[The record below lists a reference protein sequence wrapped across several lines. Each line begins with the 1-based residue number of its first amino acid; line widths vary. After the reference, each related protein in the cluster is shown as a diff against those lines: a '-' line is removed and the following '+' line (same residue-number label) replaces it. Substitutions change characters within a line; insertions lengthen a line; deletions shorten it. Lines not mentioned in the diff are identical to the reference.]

1 MTGDRPMTPIR
12 TTLALLLLVAAVLL
26 AAGCVQEQPAYP
38 DRENLPVIQLA
49 SENVHPGDAVEFHL
63 LNESSLQFRCPNY
76 IPSYGVARLTDTGSW
91 PWLPE
96 PRGTISVPSNS
107 ANPAPHMSVY
117 TFSTTGWKP
126 GRYRVQL
133 DCGAEP
139 EEFVVRENSPL
150 SCTGQQKNTS
160 WITISPEPDPYV
172 GDIFNIKG
180 TTNLP
185 AGTNLSFVISEPS
198 VRLCPSGKCVY
209 THLTG
214 TMNVTP
220 GECGINTWS
229 YALNLSGV
237 GPTCDLANCD
247 PNHYVLSVGTVG
259 GGVGNYTLI
268 RVHGG
273 QKPLHDYLA
282 YTMIR
287 GEPFSFQGVAPDPSP
302 GTMLSANGTPG
313 TGSGTDAAI
322 SEVHVW
328 LFGNNYANMTVFPVN
343 PDKSFNVTLTRAQT
357 GELGNGSYRMLIQ
370 YPKMGNRFDIRIKN
384 GTYTVIN
391 ADGEEFLNYYDIP
404 DSKITGFNVMDMLEQ
419 ELKKPGSW
427 DRYSIIS
434 MNVED
439 SLNQVTAS

>member
-1 MTGDRPMTPIR
+1 MTPLHAI
-12 TTLALLLLVAAVLL
+12 LPLLIIAAVLL
-26 AAGCVQEQPAYP
+26 AAGCAGEPAYP
-38 DRENLPVIQLA
+38 DRENLTVIQLA
-49 SENVHPGDAVEFHL
+49 SENVNPGDAVEFHL
-63 LNESSLQFRCPNY
+63 LNESSLQSTCPNY

-96 PRGTISVPSNS
+96 PRGTISVPSNFV
-107 ANPAPHMSVY
+107 NPAPQMSVY

-150 SCTGQQKNTS
+150 SCPGQQKNTP

-172 GDIFNIKG
+172 GDIFDIKG

-214 TMNVTP
+214 TMNVTT
-220 GECGINTWS
+220 GECGINIWS

-237 GPTCDLANCD
+237 SPTCDLANCD
-247 PNHYVLSVGTVG
+247 PNHYVLWVGTVG
-259 GGVGNYTLI
+259 GAVDNHTLI

-302 GTMLSANGTPG
+302 GTMLSANGTPD

-328 LFGNNYANMTVFPVN
+328 MFGNKYANMTVFPVN
-343 PDKSFNVTLTRAQT
+343 PDKSFNVTLTSAQT

-439 SLNQVTAS
+439 SLNQETTS